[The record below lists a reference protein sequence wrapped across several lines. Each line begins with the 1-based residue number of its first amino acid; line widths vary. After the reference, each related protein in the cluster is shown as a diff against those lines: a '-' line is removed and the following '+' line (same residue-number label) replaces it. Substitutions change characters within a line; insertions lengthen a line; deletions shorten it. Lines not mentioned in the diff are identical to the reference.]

1 MGGDFF
7 NKIQLGDSGCYLLGF
22 FTAFYLVNF
31 INNNYLVSPYFVVYI
46 LWYPCFENLFSI
58 IRKIYQNK
66 SISKADNFHLHH
78 NIFYL
83 LKDKFSTSANNI
95 SGLIINLINL
105 ILLSFSVNYFNSTK
119 HLIFMIL
126 FNITLYILIYNI
138 LIKNIIKR
146 KSPK

>member
-1 MGGDFF
+1 MISA
-7 NKIQLGDSGCYLLGF
+7 NREV
-22 FTAFYLVNF
+22 TRNATE
-31 INNNYLVSPYFVVYI
+31 I
-46 LWYPCFENLFSI
+46 L
-58 IRKIYQNK
+58 
-66 SISKADNFHLHH
+66 
-78 NIFYL
+78 YL